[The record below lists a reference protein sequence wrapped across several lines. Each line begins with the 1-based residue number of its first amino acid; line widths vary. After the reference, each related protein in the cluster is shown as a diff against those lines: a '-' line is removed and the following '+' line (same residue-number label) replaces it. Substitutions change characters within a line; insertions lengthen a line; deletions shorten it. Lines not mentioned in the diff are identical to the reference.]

1 MADEIVTLLKYS
13 DYPDKKVCC
22 FCEAENISTASK
34 CYLCGA
40 DLTKS
45 VIKEKPPKKT
55 TVPPTSTAGPKEK
68 PDDVPI
74 FKDRDGEEKIPTTEE
89 PKNKTLL
96 WIVAT
101 IVVSI
106 IIFAIL
112 GYNYIVVPNN
122 ILVSSGQEALMYNG
136 TLLYTVS
143 SYDERIYNVLNEC
156 DIYADVLLDSST
168 YDDYQA
174 EGMYIRQYTIKTDV
188 EISEVILSGKNTST
202 TCEIDRL
209 DKIGNAQIQDN
220 YYNILN
226 KANSKNITYDVHDV
240 SLNFENKKWKIIEQE
255 NGFFRISKFND
266 ENTALSCSG
275 GGLSNGEVLAKEYLT
290 VATKKNDNSQLWKF
304 VKSSDG
310 YYIVSAKNEDMFLS
324 CDSSGEVY
332 LASWEFVDEN
342 YLWTLGKIEGY
353 ERYVEYEWKQSYPYS
368 NGWQSAVFKEE
379 QKNCIKLFFDFRYA
393 ETDNGYSYP
402 FGRTATVILKND
414 GKWKEFKTFTT
425 PSKMDESKTVEIE
438 FEELTNI
445 SEIHIVIDAYE
456 QSYYSYGVYGL
467 TAKVI

>member
-13 DYPDKKVCC
+13 DYPEKRVCY

-34 CYLCGA
+34 CYLCGT
-40 DLTKS
+40 DLTKP
-45 VIKEKPPKKT
+45 VTKEIPPKTT
-55 TVPPTSTAGPKEK
+55 TVPPTSSAGPKAK

-74 FKDRDGEEKIPTTEE
+74 FKDRDSEEEIPATKE

-101 IVVSI
+101 VVVSI
-106 IIFAIL
+106 IIFGIL

-143 SYDERIYNVLNEC
+143 SYDERIYNILNEC

-168 YDDYQA
+168 YDDYA
-174 EGMYIRQYTIKTDV
+174 TEGMFIRQYTIKTDV
-188 EISEVILSGKNTST
+188 EISKVLLSGKNTST

-209 DKIGNAQIQDN
+209 DKIENAQIQDN

-240 SLNFENKKWKIIEQE
+240 SLNFENKKWKIKKQD
-255 NGFFRISKFND
+255 NGYFRISKFND

-275 GGLSNGEVLAKEYLT
+275 DGLSNGEVLAKEYLT
-290 VATKKNDNSQLWKF
+290 VTTKKNDNSQFWKF
-304 VKSSDG
+304 IKSSDG
-310 YYIVSAKNEDMFLS
+310 YYIVSAKNENMFLS

-353 ERYVEYEWKQSYPYS
+353 ERYVDYEWKQSYPYS
-368 NGWQSAVFKEE
+368 NGWASAVFKEE
-379 QKNCIKLFFDFRYA
+379 QKNCIGISLDFCYM
-393 ETDNGYSYP
+393 ETDEGYNYP
-402 FGRTATVILKND
+402 LGRSATIVLKAN

-425 PSKMDESKTVEIE
+425 PSKIGESKPVKIE
-438 FEELTNI
+438 FEELTDI
-445 SEIHIVIDAYE
+445 SGVHIVIDDYE
-456 QSYYSYGVYGL
+456 QSYYSYIWYNI